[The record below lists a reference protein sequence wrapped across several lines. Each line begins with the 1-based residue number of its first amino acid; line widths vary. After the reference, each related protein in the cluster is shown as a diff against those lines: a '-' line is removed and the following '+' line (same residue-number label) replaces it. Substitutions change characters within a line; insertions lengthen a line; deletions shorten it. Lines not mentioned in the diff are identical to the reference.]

1 MNEFE
6 IIEYYFKSKQLNNHY
21 EPILGIGD
29 DAAIISIDKKEK
41 LAVSMDTLVEEVH
54 FSRDASPEDIARK
67 SLLVNLSDMAAMG
80 AIPRWSTLS
89 LTLPKYNHDWLEE
102 FSNEFNNLLTHYSLS
117 LIGGDLTKGPL
128 SITIQM
134 HGVVPDGKFLCRSG
148 ARPGDLIYVTGELGA
163 AAYTLRYLKNSSK
176 NLKPTDKEFKR
187 LYQPEPRIKTGL
199 EIRDIATSCIDISD
213 GLFLDLSHILKAS
226 KVGAEIKLS
235 DIPYTET
242 LKKLN
247 KDLAIELALAGGD
260 DYELCFTIPSSI
272 SQSDLEKMITTVKI
286 FQIGR
291 ISETSCE
298 LNLLDNNEK
307 IYELKSTGY
316 QHF

>member
-21 EPILGIGD
+21 DPILGIGD

-54 FSRDASPEDIARK
+54 FSRDTHPKDIARK

-80 AIPRWSTLS
+80 AVPRWATLS

-102 FSNEFNNLLTHYSLS
+102 FSNEFNNLLAHYSLS

-163 AAYTLRYLKNSSK
+163 AAY
-176 NLKPTDKEFKR
+176 
-187 LYQPEPRIKTGL
+187 
-199 EIRDIATSCIDISD
+199 
-213 GLFLDLSHILKAS
+213 LSLIHI
-226 KVGAEIKLS
+226 
-235 DIPYTET
+235 
-242 LKKLN
+242 
-247 KDLAIELALAGGD
+247 
-260 DYELCFTIPSSI
+260 
-272 SQSDLEKMITTVKI
+272 
-286 FQIGR
+286 
-291 ISETSCE
+291 
-298 LNLLDNNEK
+298 
-307 IYELKSTGY
+307 
-316 QHF
+316 